1 MPQQT
6 TMAIYQ
12 DIVLE
17 CQHCYIICR
26 YTETVARRNCPACG
40 LTITNWAELT
50 QAIQAKAQPLPDASR
65 GSASTG

>member
-26 YTETVARRNCPACG
+26 YTEAVARRNCPACG
-40 LTITNWAELT
+40 LPITNWDELT
-50 QAIQAKAQPLPDASR
+50 TAIQAKAQQLQNPSG
-65 GSASTG
+65 GSSGTG

>member
-26 YTETVARRNCPACG
+26 YTEAVARRNCPACG
-40 LTITNWAELT
+40 LPITNWDELT
-50 QAIQAKAQPLPDASR
+50 TAIQAKAQQLQDSSG
-65 GSASTG
+65 GSSGTG